1 MTFYHIFMVV
11 LLIVYVLQW
20 RAVRAACRK
29 EDEKSWKYRIMA
41 HKLRLS
47 ERARKRLAN
56 QIIGEKPKGSNC
68 ERKRK

>member
-29 EDEKSWKYRIMA
+29 EDEMRWKCRIMTN
-41 HKLRLS
+41 KLRLS
-47 ERARKRLAN
+47 ERSRKRLAN
-56 QIIGEKPKGSNC
+56 GIVGKESKRCNC
-68 ERKRK
+68 AKRK